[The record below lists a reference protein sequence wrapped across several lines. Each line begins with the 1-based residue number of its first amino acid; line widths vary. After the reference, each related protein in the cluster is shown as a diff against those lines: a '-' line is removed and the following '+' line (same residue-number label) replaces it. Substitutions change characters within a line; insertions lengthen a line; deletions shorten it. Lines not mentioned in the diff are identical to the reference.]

1 MDFHTRN
8 AHDRHLACPCTLIRG
23 IGMDYDKMKAFM
35 EASHDESV
43 VCHKP
48 KAKNL
53 ARRTVARIR
62 NIPRMRGKRRMATS
76 KRS

>member
-1 MDFHTRN
+1 
-8 AHDRHLACPCTLIRG
+8 
-23 IGMDYDKMKAFM
+23 MDYDKMKAFM